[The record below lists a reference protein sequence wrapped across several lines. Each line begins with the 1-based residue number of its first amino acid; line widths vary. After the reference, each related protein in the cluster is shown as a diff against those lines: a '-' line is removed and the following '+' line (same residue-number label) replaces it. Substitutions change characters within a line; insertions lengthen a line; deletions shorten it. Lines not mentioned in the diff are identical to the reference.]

1 MRCVTRQPNGCEE
14 NQSQH
19 DLCLKGTSSSS
30 IVEPEVTGLSRGEVM
45 NDIFPFHESRK
56 KKITLSVHGVH
67 TYHDPQR
74 GFSVDYIQEKKSS
87 PFSLA

>member
-19 DLCLKGTSSSS
+19 DLCLKETSSS

-45 NDIFPFHESRK
+45 NDIFPFHESR
-56 KKITLSVHGVH
+56 L
-67 TYHDPQR
+67 
-74 GFSVDYIQEKKSS
+74 KKSCS
-87 PFSLA
+87 PYTEFTPITIHREVFQLIIYKRNSLLHSH

>member
-19 DLCLKGTSSSS
+19 DLCLKETSSSS
-30 IVEPEVTGLSRGEVM
+30 IVESEVTGLSRGEVM
-45 NDIFPFHESRK
+45 NDVFPFHESL
-56 KKITLSVHGVH
+56 KKITLSVYGVH

-74 GFSVDYIQEKKSS
+74 GFSVDYIQEKQSS
-87 PFSLA
+87 PFLLA